1 MSHTAPTPE
10 QIREGVEIM
19 LSGVRGVPD
28 HIGEGFRLAEGVGAR
43 ARRGEEGWV
52 PRRVTLC
59 ALGGSAFP
67 GDLLWVALRD
77 HGVHFAVCRDYEPPA
92 DLGADDLVVVSS
104 FSGNT
109 EEALAALDL
118 SCASPARVVVV
129 CAGGALKARAL
140 ERGLPLILLTKPSP
154 TFQPRAATGFFLG
167 ALAAL
172 LEDVGVF
179 PGGRERLAGV
189 AEEARALTADPALPA
204 EAEEVARALSGRIPV
219 LYAPP
224 PFASSV
230 ARVAKIKIN
239 ENAKCPAFWN
249 EVPELNHNEM
259 VGYTR
264 LHAPLIAVFLTT
276 AQTPPRQQTRVARS
290 LETLRKHGVATL
302 AVPMRA
308 ARDPLAAA
316 LATLYLFDLVSCELA
331 IMAGVDPNPVAM
343 VEDFK
348 ASLGAFVA
356 VGEP

>member
-1 MSHTAPTPE
+1 MSQTQPTPE
-10 QIREGVEIM
+10 EIRAGVEVM
-19 LSGVRGVPD
+19 LSGVRGIPD
-28 HIGEGFRLAEGVGAR
+28 HITEGFTLAEGAAAS
-43 ARRGEEGWV
+43 ARRGEAWS

-67 GDLLWVALRD
+67 GDLLWIALRD
-77 HGVHFAVCRDYEPPA
+77 SGARFTVCRDYEPPA
-92 DLGADDLVVVSS
+92 DLGEGDLVIVSS

-118 SCASPARVVVV
+118 ACASPARVVVI
-129 CAGGALKARAL
+129 CAGGALEARAH
-140 ERGLPLILLTKPSP
+140 ERALPLIRLTRPSP

-167 ALAAL
+167 ALTAL
-172 LEDVGVF
+172 LEDLGVCA
-179 PGGRERLAGV
+179 GGRDRLAEV
-189 AEEARALTADPALPA
+189 AREARALTSDPALAA
-204 EAEEVARALSGRIPV
+204 EAAEVARALNGKIPV

-230 ARVAKIKIN
+230 ARIAKIKIN

-276 AQTPPRQQTRVARS
+276 SQTPPRQQTRVTRS
-290 LETLRKHGVATL
+290 IETLSKHGVATL
-302 AVPMRA
+302 AVPMKE
-308 ARDPLAAA
+308 ARDPLASA
-316 LATLYLFDLVSCELA
+316 LSTLYLFDLVSCELA
-331 IMAGVDPNPVAM
+331 VMAGVDPNPVAM

-356 VGEP
+356 VDQA

>member
-1 MSHTAPTPE
+1 MSHTPPTPDT
-10 QIREGVEIM
+10 ISAGVEIM
-19 LSGVRGVPD
+19 LSGVRGIPD
-28 HIGEGFRLAEGVGAR
+28 HILEGFTLAEGAAASAR
-43 ARRGEEGWV
+43 GGDAAWT

-67 GDLLWVALRD
+67 GDLLWIALRNRNT
-77 HGVHFAVCRDYEPPA
+77 HFNICRDYEPPT
-92 DLGADDLVVVSS
+92 DLTADDLVIVSS

-118 SCASPARVVVV
+118 TCASPARAVVV
-129 CAGGALKARAL
+129 CAGGALEARA
-140 ERGLPLILLTKPSP
+140 RARSLPLIRLYRPTP

-167 ALAAL
+167 ALTAL
-172 LEDVGVF
+172 LEDLGVF
-179 PGGRERLAGV
+179 AGGRARLTEV
-189 AEEARALTADPALPA
+189 ARQTRALTASPTLGA
-204 EAEEVARALSGRIPV
+204 EAAEVARALNGKIPV

-230 ARVAKIKIN
+230 ARIAKIKIN
-239 ENAKCPAFWN
+239 ENAKSPAFWN

-276 AQTPPRQQTRVARS
+276 DQTPPRQQTRVTRS
-290 LETLRKHGVATL
+290 IETLHKHGVATL
-302 AVPMRA
+302 ALPMRA
-308 ARDPLAAA
+308 APDPLASA

-331 IMAGVDPNPVAM
+331 VMGGVDPNPVAM

-348 ASLGAFVA
+348 ASLGAFA
-356 VGEP
+356 SADQP